1 MIRLRMLGEIR
12 LTTADGTELDSL
24 LRQPKRLA
32 LLAYLASPAPGVW
45 HRRDAILAL
54 FWPRARYPPARERRC
69 AMASTSFDKTSAK
82 TSSEIGATRKSQS
95 MRNPS
100 DRPRRS
106 AGWALKDGRIDDA
119 LTTYTGELLPGLF
132 PPESAGLQRWAD
144 SERDRLKIAIS
155 NAALQ
160 RLNDLEAQGKTSEAL
175 IVARRVLKFS
185 PTTRR
190 SYAG

>member
-54 FWPRARYPPARERRC
+54 FWPELDTARARTLPRNGLYIVRQ
-69 AMASTSFDKTSAK
+69 TSAK

-95 MRNPS
+95 MRNSFGP
-100 DRPRRS
+100 
-106 AGWALKDGRIDDA
+106 
-119 LTTYTGELLPGLF
+119 
-132 PPESAGLQRWAD
+132 
-144 SERDRLKIAIS
+144 
-155 NAALQ
+155 
-160 RLNDLEAQGKTSEAL
+160 TSPKCWL
-175 IVARRVLKFS
+175 R
-185 PTTRR
+185 
-190 SYAG
+190 